1 MTGTSKVKKIWNKK
15 NKRRL
20 FIILMLA
27 YPVLHFLFFWVFI
40 NINSIIMTFQ
50 TWHESTDFED
60 LGSSYFKFAGLLNYK
75 VFFFNLAHDKHTQ
88 KMILNSLSYVVLN
101 IGIIFPLSLIAAYI
115 LFKKIPLGG
124 FYRVM
129 FFLPSIIPL
138 AALVVSF
145 KSMVDSQQGSLIMLL
160 QMFKIPDPGFLK
172 TTESMQM
179 SIWIFMIW
187 SGMGYNIILFS
198 SAMARMPIEILESGK
213 LEGVSAPRELLQICI
228 PLIWPNITTMVML
241 GLMSTFTVAM
251 QPMMISGSVNN
262 TIGLYIYSNSLG
274 SNSGLVS
281 AATLGLVCTAVAAPV
296 VLLVRFFME
305 RCFRDVTF

>member
-1 MTGTSKVKKIWNKK
+1 MEALTTKKFWNRK

-20 FIILMLA
+20 FIVLMLA
-27 YPVLHFLFFWVFI
+27 YPVFHFLFFWVFI

-60 LGSSYFKFAGLLNYK
+60 IGGSYYKFIGLQNYK
-75 VFFFNLAHDKHTQ
+75 TLFFNITHDAKTRQ
-88 KMILNSLSYVVLN
+88 MIVNSLSYVVLN
-101 IGIIFPLSLIAAYI
+101 LCIILPLSLLAAYV
-115 LFKKIPLGG
+115 LFKKIPLSG

-138 AALVVSF
+138 AALVVCF
-145 KSMVDSQQGSLIMLL
+145 KSMIDSQQGSLILL
-160 QMFKIPDPGFLK
+160 LKSMGIPDPGFLA
-172 TTESMQM
+172 TTEM
-179 SIWIFMIW
+179 SQVTIWLFMLW
-187 SGMGYNIILFS
+187 TGMGYNIILFS
-198 SAMARMPIEILESGK
+198 SAMARMPIEVLESGK
-213 LEGVSAPRELLQICI
+213 LEGVSSPRELVQIVV

-274 SNSGLVS
+274 ANAGLIS
-281 AATLGLVCTAVAAPV
+281 AATLGLVCTLVAAPI
-296 VLLVRFFME
+296 VLLVRWLME
-305 RCFRDVTF
+305 RCFKDVAF